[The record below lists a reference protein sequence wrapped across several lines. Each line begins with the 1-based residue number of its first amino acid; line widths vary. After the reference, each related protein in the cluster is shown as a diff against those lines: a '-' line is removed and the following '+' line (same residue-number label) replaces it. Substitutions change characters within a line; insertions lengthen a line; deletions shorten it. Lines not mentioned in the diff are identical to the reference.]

1 LIIGEMVVSNRAPS
15 PDAAATLTPAQPVG
29 AAALHGQAR
38 FASPVICTA
47 GMAIVQISLQRY
59 HLWQSIVELT
69 HRALM

>member
-1 LIIGEMVVSNRAPS
+1 MAKWLYRIALPALMLP
-15 PDAAATLTPAQPVG
+15 ATLTGRRSLLV